1 MILYP
6 SFSSHRDRAYVYFPI
21 HTFLSVLPSTL
32 LPLASSIFI
41 QDHSCRDHLSQE
53 RCMQYVDGWRNAHLG
68 RAAPRLAKPSD
79 DLTIFLSLSLS
90 LSPSLSLSIFLSL
103 FNLSQIP
110 SITYYCPCRMHLQN
124 IHHTT
129 THEYYHRHKHFYKYN
144 QRSDINSNYN
154 RNRCCNSKLQLLR
167 KEPSKGSTRTEQKN
181 HSWEQTAAE

>member
-90 LSPSLSLSIFLSL
+90 LSLSISL
-103 FNLSQIP
+103 YLPLTVQSVSSSIYYILLPLQNAPTEHTPHHHTRILSQ
-110 SITYYCPCRMHLQN
+110 TQTLLQ
-124 IHHTT
+124 I
-129 THEYYHRHKHFYKYN
+129 
-144 QRSDINSNYN
+144 Q
-154 RNRCCNSKLQLLR
+154 
-167 KEPSKGSTRTEQKN
+167 STK
-181 HSWEQTAAE
+181 